1 MKKNKAHY
9 KETAILALGEIIVS
23 GLVVLGFFLSDL
35 IFDTG
40 FSYRIFTGALLGS
53 LVTVLNFFG
62 LSRAVNRSVDKYIA
76 LRGTAELSEEEAM
89 RFTVEHS
96 MRIQNAIRTSFII
109 RMVTMLAALV
119 VAFVLD
125 WFAPLATAIPILA
138 YRPILIVGEIVRKKT
153 DKAPNPENFIVYN
166 EDFEVKDCEGDAPAA
181 TAESTPNEEKESDD

>member
-125 WFAPLATAIPILA
+125 WFASLATAIPILA
-138 YRPILIVGEIVRKKT
+138 YRPILIVGEIVRKRM

-166 EDFEVKDCEGDAPAA
+166 EDFEVKDDEGDDSLAI
-181 TAESTPNEEKESDD
+181 AESCPNEEKESDE

>member
-40 FSYRIFTGALLGS
+40 FTYRVFTGALLGS

-62 LSRAVNRSVDKYIA
+62 LSRAVNRSVDGFIA
-76 LRGTAELSEEEAM
+76 LRGNAELTEEEVM
-89 RFTVEHS
+89 RFTAEHS
-96 MRIQNAIRTSFII
+96 MKIQNAIKISFLVRIF
-109 RMVTMLAALV
+109 TMLAALV

-125 WFAPLATAIPILA
+125 WFSPLATAIPLIA
-138 YRPILIVGEIVRKKT
+138 YRPILVMGEAARRKF
-153 DKAPNPENFIVYN
+153 DKAPNPENYIVYN
-166 EDFEVKDCEGDAPAA
+166 EDFEVKDDEGDDSLAI
-181 TAESTPNEEKESDD
+181 AESCPNEEKESDE

>member
-23 GLVVLGFFLSDL
+23 GLVVLFFFLSHVL
-35 IFDTG
+35 FDTA
-40 FSYRIFTGALLGS
+40 FTYRVFTGALLGS

-76 LRGTAELSEEEAM
+76 LRGDAQMSEEEAM

-96 MRIQNAIRTSFII
+96 MRIQNAIKTSFLI
-109 RMVTMLAALV
+109 RIATMLATLV

-125 WFAPLATAIPILA
+125 WFNPIATVVPLLA
-138 YRPILIVGEIVRKKT
+138 YRPILVIGETVRKKFDRT
-153 DKAPNPENFIVYN
+153 PNPDNYIIYN
-166 EDFEVKDCEGDAPAA
+166 EDFELKDEQGD
-181 TAESTPNEEKESDD
+181 TAELAEPSSNEEKESDE